1 MKPDK
6 LIKKIHSKLRKNVV
20 IVENFGYISLLQI
33 YILLIPLITY
43 PYLIRILGKELYGI
57 VITAQVIASYASL
70 AIDFGFKRITAKDVS
85 IYREDKVKLSEI
97 VSSVLIVRFLIFIVS
112 FLIYFLVINL
122 VNSYNDHILLFI
134 FSFFLVFNELLFP
147 QFYFQGIEKMKV
159 ISIINIGTKTI
170 FIALIFIFIKDKS
183 DYFLVPLFTSIGYL
197 IGGIISLY
205 IIFVKDGLRLFIPP
219 FRRLKYYTID
229 AFPIFSTNVVASIK
243 DKFSYILIGS
253 FIGMSEVVIYDLGS
267 KFTNILVKPVTTLS
281 MVLFPKMAIE
291 RNLNLFWKM
300 LRYSFLTMIMLIGIT
315 YLILPKLVTLFI
327 GEQINL
333 IPLKIFLIAP
343 LFLSVS
349 SYISSNIIIAF
360 GHNKYIFYSILITTF
375 VYISLSG
382 IAYYFNMLNSVS
394 VFIVI
399 TVASYFSEFI
409 YRIYI
414 ANKISLQNVKNQSH
428 TKVY

>member
-1 MKPDK
+1 MLQKFINF
-6 LIKKIHSKLRKNVV
+6 LSKNKVILKN
-20 IVENFGYISLLQI
+20 FSYLSLLET
-33 YILLIPLITY
+33 YIIVVPFLTY
-43 PYLIRILGKELYGI
+43 PYLVRILGKDLYGI
-57 VITAQVIASYASL
+57 VITAQVIASYAAL
-70 AIDFGFKRITAKDVS
+70 AIDFGFKRVSAKDVS
-85 IYREDKVKLSEI
+85 IFREDKIKLSEI
-97 VSSVLIVRFLIFIVS
+97 VSSVLIVRLLIFFVS
-112 FLIYFLVINL
+112 FVIYFLVINL
-122 VNSYNDHILLFI
+122 VDSYKEHILLFT
-134 FSFFLVFNELLFP
+134 FSFFLVFNELLFL
-147 QFYFQGIEKMKV
+147 QFYFQGIEKMKS
-159 ISIINIGTKTI
+159 ISVINIGTKTI
-170 FIALIFIFIKDKS
+170 FIILIFVFVKNKS
-183 DYFLVPLFTSIGYL
+183 DYYLVPLFTSIGYL

-205 IIFVKDGLRLFIPP
+205 IIFVKDQLIFAIPP
-219 FRRLKYYTID
+219 FRSLKYYTLD

-243 DKFSYILIGS
+243 DKFSYILVGS

-267 KFTNILVKPVTTLS
+267 KFTHILVKPVTTLS

-333 IPLKIFLIAP
+333 IPLNIFLIAP

-399 TVASYFSEFI
+399 TVVSYFSEFI